1 MRKILLGLLLGIAV
15 LSLGFCKKQKPAKEA
30 FMLRARSVKVKTLPS
45 QGSGSH
51 KITDLWL
58 YVDGKYQGAY
68 AVGNDMPIPN
78 GGQAVTI
85 NIFAG
90 IKNNGISDTRIPWPF
105 YNFLTFDTLITPGSI
120 IERDFTFDYKS
131 SATFTWTE
139 NFENSMSLTR
149 SSNSSIGIVN
159 APADDCFEGKSGLL
173 KMEAADTYLQVQSSN
188 DYPLPLGNPNVYMEL
203 NYKCNTE
210 FEIGLIGSSTEQK
223 PIMTLNKQENWN
235 KIYIQLASAAN
246 TAPTSDRYA
255 IYFKMIRT
263 DGSTDVKKVVLDNIK
278 LVYFQ

>member
-1 MRKILLGLLLGIAV
+1 MRKFLLGLFVVIAAMA
-15 LSLGFCKKQKPAKEA
+15 LSFCKKQKPAKEA
-30 FMLRARSVKVKTLPS
+30 FLLRARNVKVKALPS

-58 YVDGKYQGAY
+58 YVNGKYQGAY
-68 AVGNDMPIPN
+68 AVGNPMPIPT
-78 GGQAVTI
+78 GGEAVTI

-105 YNFLTFDTLITPGSI
+105 YNYLTFDTLITSGTT

-149 SSNSSIGIVN
+149 SANSSIGVV
-159 APADDCFEGKSGLL
+159 AAAKEDCFEGKSGLL
-173 KMEAADTYLQVQSSN
+173 KMEAADTYLQVQSTTDFS
-188 DYPLPLGNPNVYMEL
+188 LPLGNPNVYMEL

-223 PIMTLNKQENWN
+223 PIMTINKQENWN
-235 KIYIQLASAAN
+235 KIYIQLA
-246 TAPTSDRYA
+246 TAVNASPTSDSYY
-255 IYFKMIRT
+255 IYFKMIRA

-278 LVYFQ
+278 LLYF